1 MEFYPSFH
9 ELLGRGGN
17 SLTLIFLPLFLTM
30 TVLEGLI
37 ILYREGTYPWKNA
50 GASVLVTIG
59 HLVTQAAV
67 HGLIFGIIAAFVYK
81 FRLFTIP
88 VSFHHWISLI
98 ILFLLVDLGFYVEHR
113 CSHRIRFLWASHSV
127 HHSSDKMQATTAF
140 RLSWTPILSGIFLFY
155 LPIVWIGYDPVW
167 VYGMVSL
174 SLSYQFFVHTELV
187 PHIRWLEWIINTP
200 SAHRVH
206 HASNPEYLD
215 KNYGGVLLI
224 WDHLFGSYQA
234 ERPDLEIRYGLV
246 HPRSSD
252 NPFVV
257 AYEDFWQMIK
267 ETFGAGSVGKALA
280 RMFGPP

>member
-88 VSFHHWISLI
+88 VSFHHWI
-98 ILFLLVDLGFYVEHR
+98 V
-113 CSHRIRFLWASHSV
+113 
-127 HHSSDKMQATTAF
+127 
-140 RLSWTPILSGIFLFY
+140 
-155 LPIVWIGYDPVW
+155 
-167 VYGMVSL
+167 
-174 SLSYQFFVHTELV
+174 
-187 PHIRWLEWIINTP
+187 
-200 SAHRVH
+200 
-206 HASNPEYLD
+206 
-215 KNYGGVLLI
+215 
-224 WDHLFGSYQA
+224 
-234 ERPDLEIRYGLV
+234 
-246 HPRSSD
+246 
-252 NPFVV
+252 
-257 AYEDFWQMIK
+257 
-267 ETFGAGSVGKALA
+267 
-280 RMFGPP
+280 